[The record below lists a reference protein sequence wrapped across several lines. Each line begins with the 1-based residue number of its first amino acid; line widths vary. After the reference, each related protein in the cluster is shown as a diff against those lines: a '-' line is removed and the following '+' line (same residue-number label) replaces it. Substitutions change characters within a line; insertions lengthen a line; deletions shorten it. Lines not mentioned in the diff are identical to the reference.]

1 MNRLLKIGGAIAL
14 VLFVGYFIFAQ
25 VNQHSKFKD
34 QLEEIQS
41 VRLAM
46 EDSVRVL
53 KERTRMRDLE
63 LRDLIRRDMELLDT
77 LNVTLAKL
85 NKSSRVIEQKIE
97 ENKEIIDRLWKTDN

>member
-1 MNRLLKIGGAIAL
+1 MNQLLKIGGAILL
-14 VLFVGYFIFAQ
+14 VLFVGYFIFSQ
-25 VNQHSKFKD
+25 VNQHSKFQD

-85 NKSSRVIEQKIE
+85 NRSSKVIEQKIE